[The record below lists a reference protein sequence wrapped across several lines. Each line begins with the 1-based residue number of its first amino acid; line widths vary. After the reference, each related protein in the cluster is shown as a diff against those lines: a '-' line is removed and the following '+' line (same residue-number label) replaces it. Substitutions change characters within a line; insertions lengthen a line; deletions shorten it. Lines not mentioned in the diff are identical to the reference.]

1 MQKWGEVRKIELNPN
16 LVTLMSPED
25 KQALEHHAREIAKIL
40 HRNTP
45 VETITTLEGIEKTVR
60 GEILEHVSP
69 EIGIFLSNK
78 LQASIGEGNV
88 ES

>member
-1 MQKWGEVRKIELNPN
+1 M
-16 LVTLMSPED
+16 TPED

-45 VETITTLEGIEKTVR
+45 VESITTLEGIEKTVR

-69 EIGIFLSNK
+69 EMGIFLSNNS
-78 LQASIGEGNV
+78 QGSVGGENGT
-88 ES
+88 S

>member
-1 MQKWGEVRKIELNPN
+1 M
-16 LVTLMSPED
+16 TPED
-25 KQALEHHAREIAKIL
+25 KQALERHTREIAKIL

-60 GEILEHVSP
+60 REILEHVSP

-78 LQASIGEGNV
+78 PQASVDEEPV